1 MPPQQQGNFFSTAN
15 ILAHNSRMVD
25 ETKAND
31 MPEGE
36 VAAPTSGSQ
45 AASSAVEL
53 MKQLGERF
61 AVFRECRPLA
71 IGIHRALQQSWPEIN
86 AGTLRAT
93 LRRHT
98 ASTRYL
104 KAVATGNVRFGLD
117 GQAAGEITGEQKQ
130 QASEALRERF
140 RKGAERKRDEEKAKM
155 EREREAA
162 REREHEAK
170 LQALAAK
177 FSRH

>member
-1 MPPQQQGNFFSTAN
+1 
-15 ILAHNSRMVD
+15 MVD

-31 MPEGE
+31 MPEGK
-36 VAAPTSGSQ
+36 VAAPSGGSE
-45 AASSAVEL
+45 AASSAVDL
-53 MKQLGERF
+53 MKQLSQRF

-71 IGIHRALQQSWPEIN
+71 IGIHRSLLQTWPEIN
-86 AGTLRAT
+86 AATLRAT

-104 KAVATGNVRFGLD
+104 KAVATGSVRFGLD
-117 GQAAGEITGEQKQ
+117 GQAAGEVTDEQKQ

-140 RKGAERKRDEEKAKM
+140 RKGAERKREEEKVKI